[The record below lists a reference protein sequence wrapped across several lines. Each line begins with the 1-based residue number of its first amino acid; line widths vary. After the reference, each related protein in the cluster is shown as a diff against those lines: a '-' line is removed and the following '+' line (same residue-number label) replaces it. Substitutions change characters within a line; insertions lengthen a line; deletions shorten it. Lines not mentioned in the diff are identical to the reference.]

1 MWTEVYEDTC
11 QASGIAPDLNRRDA
25 ILTLM
30 EGEGISNY
38 NSLELSGSH
47 YLLFD
52 KGNYRSEGELAQLSS
67 EERSN
72 RLRDVEVKAI
82 FSFVKDKAPLQ
93 VIDLSSNDIKDA
105 GARHV
110 VQYLQGNSTLVALAL
125 KSNELGE
132 EACRL
137 LSSAIKFNRA
147 LKVLDLSH
155 NNLGREGAKHIAEL
169 LETNEGLDD
178 LDITRTGVD
187 MPGIAAICAT
197 MRRNSTLQTLRMG
210 DTVPFQSVEAE
221 MGSHL
226 GRMLQFNSSLKSLD
240 ISKIKLRDEGLEVLC
255 QAMVKYNRSLTSL
268 TLSGNKISM
277 EGAKALGEL
286 LSAGTVLAHLNVS
299 SNRLC
304 DEGALT
310 LANSLQF
317 NSGLESL
324 DVSSCSIDDE
334 GLSGL
339 ADVLSRTSLY
349 RFHAWGNS
357 FGENAAAKFA
367 DLLDGHPYL
376 KDLDFIMTK
385 VDNQFRVAQAAAP

>member
-1 MWTEVYEDTC
+1 MGSRIPAMWTEVYEDTC

-105 GARHV
+105 GARYV
-110 VQYLQGNSTLVALAL
+110 VQYLQGNSTLVAL
-125 KSNELGE
+125 
-132 EACRL
+132 
-137 LSSAIKFNRA
+137 A